1 MVQDQLVLALKME
14 TARQLDLAPSEA
26 SAVPRKA
33 LYVGSGDQMMPRRTD
48 RIVRSVRKSGVGRR
62 LFSTFHADTSDLDP
76 LFKVIGLVQVRH

>member
-1 MVQDQLVLALKME
+1 VVQDQLVLALKME

-48 RIVRSVRKSGVGRR
+48 RTARPVRKSGVGRR
-62 LFSTFHADTSDLDP
+62 LFSTFHADTSDLHP

>member
-1 MVQDQLVLALKME
+1 MQDQLVLALKME
-14 TARQLDLAPSEA
+14 TARQLELAPSEA

-62 LFSTFHADTSDLDP
+62 LFSTFHADT
-76 LFKVIGLVQVRH
+76 LVLYR